1 MYVMTAT
8 SDRAAFADAYGPWAL
23 VAGASEGIG
32 AAFARRIAGYGVN
45 VALLARNPGPLEALA
60 DEIRSGSGVEVRIA
74 TVDLTSPTLLDD
86 LAPLTAG
93 LEVGLV
99 VYNAGAVH
107 SVRFFVERP
116 VEDALQLVDLNC
128 RGPVLLVHHFGGA
141 MAARGRGGI
150 VLMTSM
156 SAAAG
161 GAYVATY
168 SATKA
173 FDLVLAEA
181 LWMELGQRGVDV
193 LSVVAGLTDTP
204 AMRRSGAVTDD
215 SPMAPM
221 PADDVAAEALAALG
235 TAGPVLVA
243 GAANREVATMFW
255 PLPRADLIAGM
266 SEATASLYGLP
277 VPTPPRSVAG
287 SVPGSLPGSPAG
299 SPAG

>member
-1 MYVMTAT
+1 MTDT
-8 SDRAAFADAYGPWAL
+8 DHPDGSTGDSFAARYGPWAL

-32 AAFARRIAGYGVN
+32 AAFARRIAERGVN
-45 VALLARNPGPLEALA
+45 LALLARNPGPLDALA
-60 DEIRSGSGVEVRIA
+60 ADLRATTDVEVRTA
-74 TVDLTSPTLLDD
+74 TVDLTSPTVLDD
-86 LAPLTAG
+86 LASLTDG
-93 LEVGLV
+93 LEVGLL

-107 SVRFFVERP
+107 SVKFFVDRP

-128 RGPVLLVHHFGGA
+128 RGPVLLVHQLGRA

-215 SPMAPM
+215 SPIEPM
-221 PADDVAAEALAALG
+221 DSDEVAVEALAELG
-235 TAGPVLVA
+235 RGRPVLYA

-255 PLPRADLIAGM
+255 PVPRADLVAGM
-266 SEATASLYGLP
+266 SAATASLYGLAVP
-277 VPTPPRSVAG
+277 VMPPDVAG
-287 SVPGSLPGSPAG
+287 T
-299 SPAG
+299 